1 MKWGGIRTPKHI
13 SQENEKMI
21 TSELMQ
27 EIGEICGATFS
38 DPRDFFVPGYDSRQQ
53 QKKE

>member
-1 MKWGGIRTPKHI
+1 MSFILGGIRTPKHI
-13 SQENEKMI
+13 SQENEEMI

-38 DPRDFFVPGYDSRQQ
+38 NPRDFFVPGYDKLSILI
-53 QKKE
+53 